1 MPKARVKG
9 SVGEKELLAWLRTHE
24 DAPGAEVARARLEFQ
39 ELEGQSRFLRGLL
52 GQTRVRPRVLI
63 TSQVSGRWS
72 TTGPNL
78 PGRPKEIKATAKRQD
93 LDVIVPDYGWW
104 WLRFDWVAVEG
115 RLAAIYAG
123 ERRDLDPLE
132 RGEDIHIATLRD
144 MFPDEVIHADDPRRQ
159 LAKTTRYNLQY
170 SFDHRGILDAPDLSR
185 FGGRDSALTFAAQ
198 YIDSRPRL
206 KAAKQIVFEESQRT
220 GLARSAF
227 GRLRRLTGDDKTK
240 AKDGWSQ
247 TIQGTVS
254 GMMNRVLVQVLDK
267 YEEARLVLNEH
278 DGATLAF
285 PTHTDR
291 AEVMAGCRP
300 IVEQTWSLWG
310 LPVTCPA
317 DWCIIEAN
325 GQDSDAVQDH
335 VGGFGEG
342 AGVSE
347 AGGNGA

>member
-1 MPKARVKG
+1 MPKARPKG

-39 ELEGQSRFLRGLL
+39 ELEGQARFLRGLL

-78 PGRPKEIKATAKRQD
+78 PGRPKAIKATAKDQTR
-93 LDVIVPDYGWW
+93 DVIVPDWGWW

-115 RLAAIYAG
+115 RLAATFAN
-123 ERRDLDPLE
+123 ERRDLGPLE
-132 RGEDIHIATLRD
+132 RGEDIHIATLKD
-144 MFPDEVIHADDPRRQ
+144 MFPGEEIRNDDPRRQ

-170 SFDHRGILDAPDLSR
+170 AYDHRGILEAPDLGV
-185 FGGRDSALTFAAQ
+185 FGGRAAALAFAGRYMASRPALT
-198 YIDSRPRL
+198 
-206 KAAKQIVFEESQRT
+206 AAKERVFAESIRS
-220 GLARSAF
+220 GLACSAF

-254 GMMNRVLVQVLDK
+254 GMMNRVLVEILGQFD
-267 YEEARLVLNEH
+267 EARLVLNEH

-285 PTHTDR
+285 PNTTDKD
-291 AEVMAGCRP
+291 AVMAWCRP
-300 IVEQTWSLWG
+300 VVEKTWPLWG
-310 LPVTCPA
+310 LPIACPA
-317 DWCIIEAN
+317 DWCIVEPEGPIGNHTGTAEGVA
-325 GQDSDAVQDH
+325 GRV
-335 VGGFGEG
+335 GEG
-342 AGVSE
+342 ARVS
-347 AGGNGA
+347 GP